1 MAKQT
6 DNIIKNAMIL
16 FMITVIAGTLLGLTY
31 EVTKEPIRIQ
41 QEKLKN
47 NALKAVVIG
56 ASDFVLVDLEEEAKE
71 QGIEN
76 LYEATKD
83 GAVIGYAFEMTATEG
98 YGGDIALMVGI
109 GIDDQILG
117 IDVIKHNE
125 TPGLGAK
132 ITEQPFKSEFEG
144 QPTAPL
150 AVVKGVATGN
160 PGEIASISGATITSA
175 SVTNAVN
182 VATQYYTDNMAGV
195 N

>member
-71 QGIEN
+71 QGIQN

-83 GAVIGYAFEMTATEG
+83 GAVVGYAFEMTATEG

-150 AVVKGVATGN
+150 AVIKGAATGN

-195 N
+195 K

>member
-71 QGIEN
+71 QGIQN

-83 GAVIGYAFEMTATEG
+83 GAVVGYAFEMTATEG

-150 AVVKGVATGN
+150 GVIKGAATGN

-195 N
+195 K

>member
-1 MAKQT
+1 MAKQS

-47 NALKAVVIG
+47 NALKAVVFE
-56 ASDFVLVDLEEEAKE
+56 ATDFTLVDLEAGAND

-83 GAVIGYAFEMTATEG
+83 GAIIGYAFEMTATEG
-98 YGGDIALMVGI
+98 YGGNIALMVGI
-109 GIDDQILG
+109 GIEDQILG
-117 IDVIKHNE
+117 VDVIKHNE

-132 ITEQPFKSEFEG
+132 ITEPAFKSEFEG
-144 QPTAPL
+144 RPVAPL
-150 AVVKGVATGN
+150 TVTKGAPTGN
-160 PGEIASISGATITSA
+160 PSDITSISGATITSV

-182 VATQYYTDNMAGV
+182 VATQYYNDNMAGV

>member
-1 MAKQT
+1 MAKQS

-47 NALKAVVIG
+47 NALKAVVFE
-56 ASDFVLVDLEEEAKE
+56 ASDFTLVDLEEGAKE

-76 LYEATKD
+76 LYEAKKEGT
-83 GAVIGYAFEMTATEG
+83 VIGYAFEMTAKEG
-98 YGGDIALMVGI
+98 YSGNIAVMVGI
-109 GIDDQILG
+109 SIEDQILG
-117 IDVIKHNE
+117 VDVIKHNE

-132 ITEQPFKSEFEG
+132 ITEEPFKSEFAG
-144 QPTAPL
+144 QPVAPL
-150 AVVKGVATGN
+150 TVIKGVTKGN
-160 PGEIASISGATITSA
+160 VGEIASISGATITSV

-182 VATQYYTDNMAGV
+182 VATQYYNDNVAEV